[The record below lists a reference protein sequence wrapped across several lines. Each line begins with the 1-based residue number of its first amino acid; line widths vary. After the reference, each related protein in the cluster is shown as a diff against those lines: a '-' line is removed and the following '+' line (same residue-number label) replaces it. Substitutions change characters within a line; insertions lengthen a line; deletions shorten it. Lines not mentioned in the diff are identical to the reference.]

1 MIKEKLKF
9 IENPLFWVVNIGAA
23 VLSWKYWDGVKIGE
37 GNLGNGALTIAALI
51 VLTISSFWIYFRAD
65 KQVRNFLA
73 SQQKKTMLTT
83 VTSLANIHADPI
95 KSCLYAK
102 SSEDKFQAAFALA
115 SVWTLAMLAI
125 ALTGPSDTTIP
136 GAGVRIIPYAGLAV
150 AAVVWVVIARVLFR
164 TRQVARKDWFSLSHN
179 PPKSKV
185 PSGYVQDSVMCMSPA
200 PLNNWGKKSFHVCKI
215 SDINGPNMPQK
226 GDVRDRI
233 TWTYMKI
240 PAKEQSTLKD
250 L

>member
-1 MIKEKLKF
+1 M
-9 IENPLFWVVNIGAA
+9 FWVVNIGAA

-37 GNLGNGALTIAALI
+37 GNLGNDALTIAALI
-51 VLTISSFWIYFRAD
+51 VLTISNFWIYFRAD

-115 SVWTLAMLAI
+115 SVWTLAILAI

-150 AAVVWVVIARVLFR
+150 ATVVWVVIARVLFR

-185 PSGYVQDSVMCMSPA
+185 PSGYVQDSVMCMAPA
-200 PLNNWGKKSFHVCKI
+200 PLNNWGKRVFMYARFQILMAPTCPKRAMCVTESP
-215 SDINGPNMPQK
+215 GP
-226 GDVRDRI
+226 
-233 TWTYMKI
+233 T
-240 PAKEQSTLKD
+240 
-250 L
+250 